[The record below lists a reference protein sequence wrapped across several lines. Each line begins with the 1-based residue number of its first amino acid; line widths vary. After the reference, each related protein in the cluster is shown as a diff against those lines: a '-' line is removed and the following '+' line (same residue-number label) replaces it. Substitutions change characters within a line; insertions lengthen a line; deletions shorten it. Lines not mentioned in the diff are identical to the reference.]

1 MPKPGYTR
9 IIVKSEVRGM
19 LQKLAEAQGYRSINQ
34 LLTEWIRVHRGVHP
48 TMIHEENRQSETS
61 LKTGLFPKKQFKFL
75 AGPLGFEPRTSGSA
89 GRRHI
94 PG

>member
-1 MPKPGYTR
+1 MPRPGYTR
-9 IIVKSEVRGM
+9 IIVSSEVRDM
-19 LQKLAEAQGYRSINQ
+19 LQKIAAAQGYRSINM
-34 LLTEWIRVHRGVHP
+34 LLTEWIRVHPGVHP
-48 TMIHEENRQSETS
+48 TMIHEEIGHSETS
-61 LKTGLFPKKQFKFL
+61 LKIGLFPKKELKFL

>member
-1 MPKPGYTR
+1 MPRPGYTR
-9 IIVKSEVRGM
+9 IIVSSEVRDL

-34 LLTEWIRVHRGVHP
+34 LLTEWIRVHR

-75 AGPLGFEPRTSGSA
+75 AGPLGFEPRISGS
-89 GRRHI
+89 GGLRVLS
-94 PG
+94 